1 MLKAG
6 YVGQYEFGKA
16 FLVAES
22 TPESAAAVMTKLRDR
37 VGSSNPARV
46 ADEAFTATDKY
57 LDGLCVFRKG
67 RYIGGFAN
75 LKGGRDATAEASR
88 LAENI
93 K

>member
-16 FLVAES
+16 FLVAEA
-22 TPESAAAVMTKLRDR
+22 TAESAAAVMTKLRDR
-37 VGSSNPARV
+37 VGESKPARI
-46 ADEAFTATDKY
+46 ADEAFLATDKY

-88 LAENI
+88 LAENV